1 MTDTIYPLVDKL
13 WAADVVI
20 LANGDYPTH
29 PIAVNLLHQAKRLLC
44 CDQAGEKALRDPK
57 LKIEAVV
64 GDGDSISISLR
75 NAIKDRFIRIE
86 EQEDN
91 DLTKATRYAIQHLAE
106 WGAEEKPTIVYL
118 GATGKREDHT
128 LGNIS
133 LMMRYHKDMNIKPM
147 MVTDYGWFVPVTG
160 DAIFES
166 FPGQQVS
173 LFNLSCTELTGKG
186 LKWPPYPTT
195 QLWQGT
201 LNEAL
206 DSQFAIQTDGDY
218 LVYRTF
224 EKKGLV

>member
-1 MTDTIYPLVDKL
+1 MTHTIHPLVNTQF
-13 WAADVVI
+13 AADVTI

-29 PIAVNLLHQAKRLLC
+29 PIPVNLLHQAKRLLC
-44 CDQAGEKALRDPK
+44 CDQAGEKALHDPH

-64 GDGDSISISLR
+64 GDCDSISIRLF
-75 NAIKDRFIRIE
+75 NVIKGRLIRIE
-86 EQEDN
+86 EQDDN
-91 DLTKATRYAIQHLAE
+91 DLTKATRYAIQHLAD
-106 WGAEEKPTIVYL
+106 WGAEDKPTIVYL

-133 LMMRYHKDMNIKPM
+133 LMMRYHKEMNIRPV

-173 LFNLSCTELTGKG
+173 LFNFSCTELTGEG
-186 LKWPPYPTT
+186 LKWAPYPTT

-206 DSQFAIQTDGDY
+206 DNRFSIQANGDY

-224 EKKGLV
+224 EKKGIV

>member
-1 MTDTIYPLVDKL
+1 MTTDIHPLL
-13 WAADVVI
+13 TAQMAAEVAI

-29 PIAVNLLHQAKRLLC
+29 PIPLGLLHQAKRLYC
-44 CDQAGEKALRDPK
+44 CDQAGEKALHDPH

-64 GDGDSISISLR
+64 GDGDSLSPSLC
-75 NAIKDRFIRIE
+75 NKIGCRFIRIG
-86 EQEDN
+86 EQDDN
-91 DLTKATRYAIQHLAE
+91 DLTKTTRYALNHQELSAS
-106 WGAEEKPTIVYL
+106 AEKPVFVYI

-133 LMMRYHKDMNIKPM
+133 LMMRYHKEMYIRPV

-160 DAIFES
+160 DAVFES

-173 LFNLSCTELTGKG
+173 LFNFSCTELTGEG
-186 LKWPPYPTT
+186 LKWNPYPTT

-206 DSQFAIQTDGDY
+206 DCRFSIQANGDY

-224 EKKGLV
+224 EKKGIV